1 MKVVFLSFFAG
12 SAASI
17 VVAAAALVGGCG
29 SDGITPVC
37 PPDTSSCITLPGDA
51 GPPRPDSEAK

>member
-1 MKVVFLSFFAG
+1 MTGSFGSLLAV
-12 SAASI
+12 SAAG
-17 VVAAAALVGGCG
+17 VAVAVAAWIAGCG

-37 PPDTSSCITLPGDA
+37 PANTDSCITLPGDA